1 MHFSKEIK
9 LCNFYTCAKTR
20 KITSIILFMF
30 VGIQTSYLLCN
41 SVNSI
46 DQAIQTD
53 QKKTTLTEE
62 ADMLIS
68 KAKHNFLSSPELSL
82 EQGLK
87 ALSLYDQV
95 ENLEG
100 KANSLNIIGAC
111 LSSLGQYEKALNRYQ
126 QALSINQGLNNE
138 VNQGKNLTNIGNI
151 YLKNND
157 YEKALENYFDALNLF
172 EKDGY
177 NKHLI
182 AINNNIGLIYKNTG
196 NLEKALNHYKKGL
209 KSSVKLNDK
218 NQESAILYNISTIF
232 LEQHELKKA
241 IEACETSLLIRKE
254 LRNTSGIIK
263 NLTALGRM
271 TYQVD
276 EYDQSTNYLTEG
288 LELANQ
294 LNIVEEKAVILQHLG
309 YNSIRN
315 NESDNARE
323 YMLQSLEIAT
333 EFNLHNLIY
342 SNYQYLA
349 QIDSISGDF
358 ESALAYQQKY
368 FLLKPAIK
376 TFSVDAKL
384 NELQKKYDYTRKQ
397 QIATTRTLSRSRTT
411 NSYLI
416 CLFVFIVLV
425 GFLIIQHYKIKTQ
438 KEINELTQQNLR
450 SQINPH
456 FIFNVLNSIQYYIL
470 RNDSE
475 ASSKYLTKFASLLRL
490 TLDNSQTNLV
500 PINDEIESLKLYLEL
515 ESMRLENNL
524 EYLIELDNDIDSY
537 MFKIPTLLLQPFV
550 ENSIIHGIQEK
561 NGKGKVHIK
570 LQLKNNAIH
579 CLIEDN
585 GVGRKKADIL
595 KTEEQKQRK
604 SHGRHITETRL
615 NLLNSIYGKELGIE
629 YSDLTNE
636 QKEPCGTRVEFDLPI
651 MN

>member
-1 MHFSKEIK
+1 M
-9 LCNFYTCAKTR
+9 R
-20 KITSIILFMF
+20 RITSIILFMF

-46 DQAIQTD
+46 DQTIQTD

-87 ALSLYDQV
+87 ALSLYELM
-95 ENLEG
+95 ENLGG
-100 KANSLNIIGAC
+100 KAKSQNIIGAC
-111 LSSLGQYEKALNRYQ
+111 LFSLGQYEKALKHYQ
-126 QALSINQGLNNE
+126 AALRINQVLNDKIS
-138 VNQGKNLTNIGNI
+138 QGKNLNNIGNI
-151 YLKNND
+151 YLRNND
-157 YEKALENYFDALNLF
+157 YEKALENYFEALMLF
-172 EKDGY
+172 EKEDY
-177 NKHLI
+177 IEHLI

-196 NLEKALNHYKKGL
+196 NLEKALRHYKKGL
-209 KSSVKLNDK
+209 KASVKLEDK
-218 NQESAILYNISTIF
+218 NQQSAILYNISAIF
-232 LEQHELKKA
+232 LEQNELKKA
-241 IEACETSLLIRKE
+241 IETCETSMLIRKE
-254 LRNTSGIIK
+254 LGNTSGLIK

-271 TYQVD
+271 TYQSG
-276 EYDQSTNYLTEG
+276 EYEQSTAYLTEA
-288 LELANQ
+288 LELSNQ

-309 YNSIRN
+309 YNAMSADK
-315 NESDNARE
+315 SDNARE
-323 YMLQSLEIAT
+323 YMLESLEIAT
-333 EFNLHNLIY
+333 EFNLSNLIF

-349 QIDSISGDF
+349 QIDSISGNF

-368 FLLKPAIK
+368 FLLKPVNE

-397 QIATTRTLSRSRTT
+397 QIETNRNLSRSKTT
-411 NSYLI
+411 ISYLI
-416 CLFVFIVLV
+416 CMFGFIVLI
-425 GFLIIQHYKIKTQ
+425 GFLILQHQRIKAQKKI
-438 KEINELTQQNLR
+438 NDLTQQNLR

-490 TLDNSQTNLV
+490 TLDNSQTNLIT
-500 PINDEIESLKLYLEL
+500 INEEIESLKLYLEL

-524 EYLIELDNDIDSY
+524 EYEIELDNDIDSY

-561 NGKGKVHIK
+561 NGKGKVHIQLK
-570 LQLKNNAIH
+570 LKNNAIH

-585 GVGRKKADIL
+585 GVGRKQADVL

-604 SHGRHITETRL
+604 SHGRQITETRL
-615 NLLNSIYGKELGIE
+615 NLLNSLYGKELGIA